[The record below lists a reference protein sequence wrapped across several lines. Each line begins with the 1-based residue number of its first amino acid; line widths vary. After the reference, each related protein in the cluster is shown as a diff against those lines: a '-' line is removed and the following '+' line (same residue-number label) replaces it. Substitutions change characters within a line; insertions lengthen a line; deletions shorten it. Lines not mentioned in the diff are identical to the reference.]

1 MFVIDAT
8 ALARN
13 AARLYLEGKPT
24 DSLAD
29 RVAAEKV
36 VDLST
41 ARARL
46 RSVPPQLK
54 RADPRPAS

>member
-1 MFVIDAT
+1 MFIIDAT

-29 RVAAEKV
+29 RVAAAKV
-36 VDLST
+36 VDLSA

-46 RSVPPQLK
+46 RPPEPTVSD
-54 RADPRPAS
+54 R

>member
-1 MFVIDAT
+1 MFDAT
-8 ALARN
+8 DLARN

-24 DSLAD
+24 DGIAERCL
-29 RVAAEKV
+29 RIFNAAKAARV
-36 VDLST
+36 VDLSA

-54 RADPRPAS
+54 AAE